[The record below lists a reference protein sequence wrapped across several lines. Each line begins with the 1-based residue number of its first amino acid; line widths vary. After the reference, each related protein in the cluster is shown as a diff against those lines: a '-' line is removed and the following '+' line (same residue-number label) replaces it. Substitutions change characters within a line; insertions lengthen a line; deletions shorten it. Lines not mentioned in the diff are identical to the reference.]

1 MPKSLNLSESSL
13 TSADFLIACLHRVVR
28 ENVERPL
35 TDAGFSLRTH
45 WILSCLSHQPLSQQQ
60 VCNALAID
68 RSDMVRIVDE
78 LEQRGL
84 LTRARDKKDRRKHTL
99 TLTESGQAAYEQSGA
114 IVESAIDSVFRALTK
129 KEKQTF
135 HRLALKVL
143 APEDAS
149 SDDAAQ
155 AEAKR

>member
-1 MPKSLNLSESSL
+1 MPKSHDLPESSL
-13 TSADFLIACLHRVVR
+13 KSADFLISRLHRVVR

-35 TDAGFSLRTH
+35 TDAGYSLRTH
-45 WILSCLSHQPLSQQQ
+45 WILSCLSQQPLSQQQ

-78 LEQRGL
+78 LEKRGL

-99 TLTESGQAAYEQSGA
+99 TLTETGHAARKHSDA
-114 IVESAIDSVFRALTK
+114 IVESAIDSVFRGLTK

-143 APEDAS
+143 APADA

-155 AEAKR
+155 AEAKQ